1 MIVQCWKRRLPDRT
15 SHPVPN
21 CTAGISGWV
30 SVWNRADAI
39 RNGIDDHM
47 SLVRQIAQRT
57 LTIGLVTCL
66 MKDMIDFT
74 NILEKVSAD
83 WRLAV
88 QKEFGAILERRA

>member
-1 MIVQCWKRRLPDRT
+1 
-15 SHPVPN
+15 
-21 CTAGISGWV
+21 
-30 SVWNRADAI
+30 
-39 RNGIDDHM
+39 
-47 SLVRQIAQRT
+47 
-57 LTIGLVTCL
+57 